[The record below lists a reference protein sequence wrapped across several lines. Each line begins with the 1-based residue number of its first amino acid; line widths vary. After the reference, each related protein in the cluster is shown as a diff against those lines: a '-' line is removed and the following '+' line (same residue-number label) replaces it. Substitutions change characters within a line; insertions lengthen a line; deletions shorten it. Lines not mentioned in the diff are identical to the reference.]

1 MKRDEAVT
9 VLHNA
14 LTSYVEDCAG
24 TDTPEAEE
32 IQEAWDRIQ
41 EPTLNSDEEKDI
53 KVILNFLDIDSSL
66 YDTLLKVARGI
77 GVKV

>member
-1 MKRDEAVT
+1 MKRDEAIT

-24 TDTPEAEE
+24 ADTPEAEE